1 MKIFR
6 MLVKISECSE
16 KPMNSPDPQIY
27 EFDEFRLDADKRV
40 LLQGGEKLALTPRV
54 FDTLLYFV
62 QNHNRV
68 ITKDELM
75 RAIWADS
82 FVEEN
87 NLSQNVS
94 TLRRVLGKR
103 RYIVTVPG
111 SGYRFA
117 TQIKTIGEPA
127 NPVSAGIRPRTIAVL
142 PFKPI
147 VELSRDEALELGMA
161 DTLIARLSNSR
172 KFIVRPLSS
181 VRRYGGLEQ
190 DPQAAGRELGV
201 ESVLDGSLQRSANR
215 IRLTARLINVVDGA
229 SLWVGTFDEKATDV
243 FAVQDAIS
251 ERVADALAVPLSNEE
266 REHLTKRYT
275 ENIEAYDLY
284 LKGRYYRNK
293 LIPHEV
299 RRSIQFFQQAIDL
312 DPTYALAYAG
322 LAEAYRSFP
331 ISSDVPP
338 DDAFPL
344 AHAAVA
350 KALEIDEMLAD
361 VHATLSILNSW
372 YDWDWE
378 SAEREAKRA
387 INLNPNSSEAH
398 RANALLL
405 STLGRQKEAIAAAA
419 RAKELDPLAL
429 LTRTHEALFLY
440 YDGRLEE
447 AREKLVK
454 TLEIDPNFWIAL
466 LTLAKIQIRQ
476 GQYGEALAELS
487 EARIS
492 SGGNTQTISLIG
504 YAYALSGDAA
514 KALTVLDELKVLS
527 TQRYVPPYNIAIIH
541 YGLGE
546 DEAAFTWLERALKVR
561 DVLLSAFI
569 TVDPI
574 WDRLRASPRFM
585 RILTGMNLE

>member
-1 MKIFR
+1 MT
-6 MLVKISECSE
+6 V
-16 KPMNSPDPQIY
+16 PDPHIY
-27 EFDEFRLDADKRV
+27 EFDDFHLDAVRRV
-40 LLQGGEKLALTPRV
+40 LLRSGEPLPLTPRV

-62 QNHNRV
+62 QHHDRV
-68 ITKDELM
+68 IVKDELM
-75 RAIWADS
+75 RAIWPDS

-87 NLSQNVS
+87 NLNQNVS
-94 TLRRVLGKR
+94 TLRRALGKH

-117 TQIKTIGEPA
+117 AEVKTISDPVA
-127 NPVSAGIRPRTIAVL
+127 SVSAVGIQARTIAVL

-147 VELSRDEALELGMA
+147 VERSRDEALEMGMA

-172 KFIVRPLSS
+172 KLIVRPLSS

-201 ESVLDGSLQRSANR
+201 ETVLDGSLQRSAER

-251 ERVADALAVPLSNEE
+251 ERVAGALALSLSNEE
-266 REHLTKRYT
+266 RRRLTKRYT
-275 ENIEAYDLY
+275 ENPEAYDLY
-284 LKGRYYRNK
+284 LKGRYYWNK
-293 LIPHEV
+293 LIPPEV
-299 RRSIQFFQQAIDL
+299 KKSIHFFQQAIDL

-322 LAEAYRSFP
+322 IAEAYRSFP

-344 AHAAVA
+344 AHAAAA
-350 KALEIDEMLAD
+350 KALEIDETLAD

-372 YDWDWE
+372 YDWDWA

-387 INLNPNSSEAH
+387 LTLDPNSSEAH
-398 RANALLL
+398 RAYALLL

-419 RAKELDPLAL
+419 RARELDPLAL
-429 LTRTHEALFLY
+429 LTRTHESLFLY
-440 YDGRLEE
+440 YDGQNEE

-466 LTLAKIQIRQ
+466 LTLAKIYIRQ
-476 GQYGEALAELS
+476 GKYGEAIAELTK
-487 EARIS
+487 ARNC

-504 YAYALSGDAA
+504 YACALSGDHAQ
-514 KALTVLDELKVLS
+514 ALAVLDELKALS
-527 TQRYVPPYNIAIIH
+527 TQCYVPPYNIAMLH
-541 YGLGE
+541 NGLGE
-546 DEAAFTWLERALKVR
+546 DEHTLAWLERAHKER

-569 TVDPI
+569 TVDPN
-574 WDRLRASPRFM
+574 WDRLRANPRFM
-585 RILTGMNLE
+585 SILKGMNLE

>member
-1 MKIFR
+1 MDA
-6 MLVKISECSE
+6 
-16 KPMNSPDPQIY
+16 PDSHIY
-27 EFDEFRLDADKRV
+27 EFDEFRLDADQRV
-40 LLQGGEKLALTPRV
+40 LLRAGEPLALTPRV

-68 ITKDELM
+68 IVKDELM

-117 TQIKTIGEPA
+117 TQVKTTSEPA
-127 NPVSAGIRPRTIAVL
+127 KPVSAAGIKARTIAVL

-161 DTLIARLSNSR
+161 DTLIARLSSSG
-172 KFIVRPLSS
+172 KLIVRPLSS

-201 ESVLDGSLQRSANR
+201 ESVLDGSLQRSADR

-251 ERVADALAVPLSNEE
+251 ERVAVALALPLSNEE
-266 REHLTKRYT
+266 RQHLTKRYT

-284 LKGRYYRNK
+284 LKGRYYWSK
-293 LIPHEV
+293 LIPPEV
-299 RRSIQFFQQAIDL
+299 RRSIQFFQQATDL

-322 LAEAYRSFP
+322 IAEAYRSLP

-344 AHAAVA
+344 AHAAAA

-361 VHATLSILNSW
+361 VHATLSIVNSW
-372 YDWDWE
+372 YDWDWI

-387 INLNPNSSEAH
+387 IDLNPNSSEAH

-419 RAKELDPLAL
+419 RARELDPLAL

-440 YDGRLEE
+440 YDGRNEE

-466 LTLAKIQIRQ
+466 LSLAKIYIRQ
-476 GQYGEALAELS
+476 GQYGEALAELTK
-487 EARIS
+487 ARIS

-504 YAYALSGDAA
+504 YACALSGDHAQ
-514 KALTVLDELKVLS
+514 ALTVLDELNSL
-527 TQRYVPPYNIAIIH
+527 TLQRYVPPYNIAMIH
-541 YGLGE
+541 NGLGD
-546 DEAAFTWLERALKVR
+546 DEAALAWLERAHKVR

-569 TVDPI
+569 TVDPS
-574 WDRLRASPRFM
+574 WDRLRAAPRFM
-585 RILTGMNLE
+585 SILKGMNLE